1 MNKTDKKDKTVIF
14 DYGATL
20 DTNGVHWYHIFAGE
34 HLKFNSYLTDEQ
46 MREAYVYGERQ
57 IAATR
62 TVESMHNFLDTLLIK
77 VDFQFD
83 WLENNGIIKK
93 ECRHTEEISRNCYHL
108 AKENTKKV
116 RPMLEKLAESYNVG
130 LVSNFYGNLDEVLKD
145 FSLRDCFDDVVESA
159 VVGISKPD
167 KRLWQYALERLLTN
181 AQDATVV
188 GDSYK
193 KDIMPTKQL
202 GCSTIWLKG
211 KGWKDIPQNTPFAD
225 AIITDIMQV
234 ENILG

>member
-1 MNKTDKKDKTVIF
+1 MNMMNNKDKTVIF

-34 HLKFNSYLTDEQ
+34 HLKYNPFLTDEQ
-46 MREAYVYGERQ
+46 MREAYVFGERQ
-57 IAATR
+57 IASTR
-62 TVESMHNFLDTLLIK
+62 NIESMHNFLDTLLIK
-77 VDFQFD
+77 VGFQYD
-83 WLENNGIIKK
+83 YLQNNGIIKQDG
-93 ECRHTEEISRNCYHL
+93 RHTQEISESCYNL
-108 AKENTKKV
+108 AKQNTKKV
-116 RPMLEKLAESYNVG
+116 RPLLEKLSESYNIG

-167 KRLWQYALERLLTN
+167 KRLWQYALERLHTK
-181 AQDATVV
+181 AEDATVI

-211 KGWKDIPQNTPFAD
+211 KGWKDNPTNTPFAD

-234 ENILG
+234 KNIL